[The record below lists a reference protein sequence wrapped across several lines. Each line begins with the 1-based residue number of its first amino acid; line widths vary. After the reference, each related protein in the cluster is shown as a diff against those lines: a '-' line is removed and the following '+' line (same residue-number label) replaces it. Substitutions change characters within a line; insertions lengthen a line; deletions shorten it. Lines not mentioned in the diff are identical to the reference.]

1 MSSMD
6 LVLEVSANVHDDDRA
21 GQLWPRLLAVDH
33 TLRRPFVLVPGAD
46 SIDCSGDALKGKHI
60 LYIALFQ

>member
-6 LVLEVSANVHDDDRA
+6 AVLELSARVHNDDRA
-21 GQLWPRLLAVDH
+21 GQVWPVLVDVGYDY

-46 SIDCSGDALKGKHI
+46 SIDC
-60 LYIALFQ
+60 